1 MSIREDM
8 YAIQGVNT
16 LRKMSRR
23 NRFDPD
29 TSIEVHPIRSLS
41 DLRRCHEIQRAIWG
55 FSDLMVFPYTI
66 LISIQHNGGV
76 LLGAYVNDVL
86 VGFVVGY
93 LGMAGA
99 KLYLFS
105 QRMGVM
111 PEFQSLGLGYR
122 LKVAQREQMLRQGI
136 DVVVW
141 TYDPLEGKNATLNIE
156 KLGGIV
162 RCYARDIYGQVQNPL
177 QTGLSTDRFLL
188 EWHLMSDRVRE
199 RVRGNY
205 QRPRAE
211 AWLSGEDLPLANYA
225 SWESDPPCPLAVD
238 LEIDHDHIL
247 VQVPPNLQKIKSY
260 DLGTAQRWRE
270 CTQII
275 FESYFQRGY
284 VVTGFA
290 SGLQSRLPNLYR
302 LERLE
307 FPAPI
312 DFSAWADG
320 VSQT

>member
-1 MSIREDM
+1 MSHRKRFDTDTRISIR
-8 YAIQGVNT
+8 
-16 LRKMSRR
+16 
-23 NRFDPD
+23 
-29 TSIEVHPIRSLS
+29 SIKTLS
-41 DLRRCHEIQRAIWG
+41 DLRRCHEIQRAVWG
-55 FSDLMVFPYTI
+55 YSDLMVFPYTI

-76 LLGAYVNDVL
+76 LLGAYVNNEL

-105 QRMGVM
+105 QRMGVL
-111 PEFQSLGLGYR
+111 PEYQSLGLGYR

-136 DVVVW
+136 DIVVW
-141 TYDPLEGKNATLNIE
+141 TYDPLEGRNATLNIE

-162 RCYARDIYGQVQNPL
+162 RSYARDIYGYVQNPL
-177 QTGLSTDRFLL
+177 QTGLTTDRFLL

-199 RVRGNY
+199 RVRGRY

-211 AWLSGEDLPLANYA
+211 DWLSGQDIPLVNYA
-225 SWESDPPCPLAVD
+225 AWEGGIPRPLAVD
-238 LEIDHDHIL
+238 LAIDHEHVL
-247 VQVPPNLQKIKSY
+247 VQVPSDLQRIKRY
-260 DLGTAQRWRE
+260 DLNTAQSWRKNAR
-270 CTQII
+270 TI

-290 SGLQSRLPNLYR
+290 SSLQPRLPNLYR
-302 LERLE
+302 LERKT

-312 DFSAWADG
+312 DFSAWANG
-320 VSQT
+320 VSEE